1 MRNERR
7 QFSFLRRRSFLSAA
21 ILTLLPWR
29 LVRAQ
34 ASGTKADQ
42 FFKPEQMQSAVMS
55 PDGLRLALL
64 TQGPLG
70 RVVLSVLELSSM
82 KPTIIF
88 SSETADVGEV
98 VWVNPLRLAFTLAQ
112 KDTPEGERDSAPGLF
127 AIDHD
132 GSNYKQLVEQTQ
144 SWAKNGNDTQ
154 RMEPWNTFLLNS
166 SSSHEGMDVLV
177 VRPEAFS
184 EKDWGYFKLL
194 RLNTKSARSQ
204 EIESPKH
211 SVAWWP
217 DAQGELRVVLTRE
230 GRQGALR
237 WKDPANGQWRVL
249 GEFNAY
255 VDGGGFQVRGIA
267 PDGRLYVSAQR
278 GADKLAMWLLDPQTG
293 AWSEKPLAQSP
304 DFDVDAQV
312 IARKDK
318 VLGLRFTID
327 AEVTQ
332 WFDPDMQALQQVM
345 DKLLPR
351 TVNRL
356 TVPWSGEQSWVL
368 VEAFADVQP
377 KLFYLYNRQTRK
389 FIRLGALRPDVDA
402 KNMASMDLQRC
413 KARDGAEIPVWITLP
428 PGSDAKVAHPTVVLV
443 HGGPFSRGP
452 DWHWDAEAQF
462 LAARG
467 FAVLQPQFRGTL
479 GFGAK
484 HYRGGWRQWGKA
496 MQNDLSDATQWAIAQ
511 GIADP
516 KRIAIA
522 GGSYGG
528 YASLMGLIRQPEL
541 FRCAIAWVA
550 VTDLDML
557 YTVNWSDS
565 SDDYKLHGMPSLI
578 GDRVKDADDLKENSP
593 LTHAGKITKPLL
605 LAYGSAD
612 RRVPLIHGEAFRK
625 ALPADHRQLE
635 WIVYDHEGHGWRKT
649 SNQIDFWSRA
659 ANFLDKH
666 LAP

>member
-7 QFSFLRRRSFLSAA
+7 QFSFLRRRSFLSGALLA
-21 ILTLLPWR
+21 LLPYR
-29 LVRAQ
+29 SARAQ
-34 ASGTKADQ
+34 APEVKAEQ
-42 FFKPEQMQSAVMS
+42 YFKSEQMQAAVMS

-64 TQGPLG
+64 TLGTQG
-70 RVVLSVLELSSM
+70 RIVLSVLEFASM
-82 KPTIIF
+82 KLTIIF
-88 SSETADVGEV
+88 SSDMADVGEV

-112 KDTPEGERDSAPGLF
+112 KETPEGERDAAPGLF

-132 GSNYKQLVEQTQ
+132 GNNYKQLVEQTH
-144 SWAKNGNDTQ
+144 SWVKDGNDTR

-166 SSSHEGMDVLV
+166 NSLREGADVLV
-177 VRPEAFS
+177 VRPEAYS
-184 EKDWGYFKLL
+184 DKDWGYCKLL
-194 RLNTKSARSQ
+194 RLNTKNARSQ
-204 EIESPKH
+204 EVYSPAH

-230 GRQGALR
+230 GKQGALR
-237 WKDPANGQWRVL
+237 WKDPTTDQWRVL
-249 GEFNAY
+249 SEFNVF

-293 AWSEKPLAQSP
+293 AWSDKPLAHSP
-304 DFDVDAQV
+304 GFDVDAQV

-318 VLGLRFTID
+318 VLGLRFSID

-332 WFDPDMQALQQVM
+332 WLDPEMQTLQQVM

-356 TVPWSGEQSWVL
+356 SVPWSGEQSWVL
-368 VEAFADVQP
+368 VEAFADIQP

-389 FIRLGALRPDVDA
+389 FIRLGAQRPDIDA
-402 KNMASMDLQRC
+402 KKMASMDLQRC
-413 KARDGAEIPVWITLP
+413 KARDGQEIPVWITLP
-428 PGSDAKVAHPTVVLV
+428 PGSDGKTAHPTVVLV
-443 HGGPFSRGP
+443 HGGPFSHGP
-452 DWHWDAEAQF
+452 EWRWDAQVQF

-484 HYRGGWRQWGKA
+484 HFRGGWRQWGKA
-496 MQNDLSDATQWAIAQ
+496 MQDDVSDATQWAISQ

-541 FRCAIAWVA
+541 YRCAIAWVA

-565 SDDYKLHGMPSLI
+565 SDDYKLHGMPSLV

-593 LTHAGKITKPLL
+593 LTHAGKINKPLL

-612 RRVPLIHGEAFRK
+612 RRVPLIHGEAFRR
-625 ALPADHRQLE
+625 ALPAEQRNLE
-635 WIVYDHEGHGWRKT
+635 WIVYDKEGHGWRKT
-649 SNQIDFWSRA
+649 SNQMDFWSRA
-659 ANFLDKH
+659 ANFLDQH